1 MSPSPAPGG
10 FDMPDPLAWLDAEA
24 ASRRASG
31 LVRSLSPRTPLPDG
45 RIRVERGRTLLNFAS
60 NDYLSLANDPRV
72 RAAAARVAAE
82 SWGASASPL
91 VCGWHPEHEAL
102 AGDLAAFEKTQSAL
116 LFPSGFAAN
125 AGTIAALVGPGDAVF
140 ADRLDHAC
148 LIAGAR
154 LSGAR
159 LRVYPHGDARRLAAM
174 LDRQRARFRRVL
186 IATDGVF
193 SMDGDLAP
201 LPELVE
207 IASRFDAML
216 LVDEAH
222 GTGVLGASG
231 RGASEYLGVSDSI
244 PIRVG
249 TLSKALGSLGGFVSG
264 SNRLID
270 HLLNTAPTFAF
281 STALPP
287 AAAAAAREA
296 LGIVRSEPERR
307 ESLLARS
314 AALRERLESAGL
326 RVPAGRGPIIPV
338 ILGEPQHAM
347 TVSTALRER
356 GFLVPAIRPPTVPR
370 GTSRL
375 RISLCANHNDE
386 DTTALGDALTDLLC

>member
-1 MSPSPAPGG
+1 MV
-10 FDMPDPLAWLDAEA
+10 
-24 ASRRASG
+24 RA
-31 LVRSLSPRTPLPDG
+31 LSPRTPLPDG
-45 RIRVERGRTLLNFAS
+45 RIRTDRDRTLLNFAS
-60 NDYLSLANDPRV
+60 NDYLGLANDPRV

-82 SWGASASPL
+82 SWGATASPL

-102 AGDLAAFEKTQSAL
+102 ARDLAAFEGTEAAL

-125 AGTIAALVGPGDAVF
+125 SGAIAALVGPGDAVF

-148 LIAGAR
+148 LVAGAR
-154 LSGAR
+154 LAGAQ
-159 LRVYPHGDARRLAAM
+159 LRVYPHNDAARLAAL

-222 GTGVLGASG
+222 GTGVHGATG
-231 RGASEYLGVSDSI
+231 RGASEYLGVSDQI

-249 TLSKALGSLGGFVSG
+249 TLSKALGSLGGFVAG
-264 SNRLID
+264 SRRLIE
-270 HLLNTAPTFAF
+270 HLLNTSPTFAF
-281 STALPP
+281 STAMPP
-287 AAAAAAREA
+287 AAAAAARESLA
-296 LGIVRSEPERR
+296 IARAEPWRR
-307 ESLLARS
+307 ETLQAQSAMLRARLVS
-314 AALRERLESAGL
+314 IGREI
-326 RVPAGRGPIIPV
+326 PAGMGPIIPV
-338 ILGEPQHAM
+338 ILGEPERTLAA
-347 TVSTALRER
+347 SAALRER
-356 GFLVPAIRPPTVPR
+356 GLLVPAIRPPTVPR

-375 RISLCANHNDE
+375 RISLCANHAEE
-386 DTTALGDALTDLLC
+386 DIHALGDALAELPC